1 MTELLQ
7 SHNKTS
13 VDKELLLMVEPK
25 KKKKSLEM
33 ESISVKML

>member
-25 KKKKSLEM
+25 KKKSL
-33 ESISVKML
+33 LRWNLYL